1 MDLFNGKIDIGFQF
15 LLDVVYI
22 KDSQKF
28 FNVFNG
34 CVDVLLVD
42 IIYFVLVEV
51 VEYCVEKIVC
61 DWFFFFVDDEYELLK
76 DKDG

>member
-61 DWFFFFVDDEYELLK
+61 DWCFFFVDDEYELLK